1 MDYRELAQEL
11 VQMRAEMQQLQFNRE
26 ISKSIKGEAFV
37 LYYLMQHERT
47 AYPKVLSQQM
57 HVSTARIATILNHLE
72 SKQLIVRMTDPA
84 DSRQVIVTLTDTGA
98 EEIRRQRE
106 KMLGHVVHMLKL
118 LGEEDAQAYV
128 RIQKKILHMFL
139 TQQET

>member
-1 MDYRELAQEL
+1 
-11 VQMRAEMQQLQFNRE
+11 
-26 ISKSIKGEAFV
+26 
-37 LYYLMQHERT
+37 
-47 AYPKVLSQQM
+47 
-57 HVSTARIATILNHLE
+57 
-72 SKQLIVRMTDPA
+72 MTDPA

-106 KMLGHVVHMLKL
+106 KMLGLVVHMLEL